1 MDPLALLVT
10 AVLVTL
16 GLLGVDR
23 LVARFGDR
31 LVSRRPRSSRVGSGG
46 PGLGDLIEIY
56 QPTARFLHEEAE
68 RQRHDVVQ
76 QGDADPSWTVDLERG
91 TALAPPADPLPR
103 ADRLSQIADGVWVA
117 TARTWATTTT
127 VVVGDDGR
135 CLVVDPAL
143 EVDEV
148 QRLAEEIRSH
158 GWTPVGG
165 FCTHPHWDHV
175 LWSTALGDVPRWAT
189 PAAAQQAVARLED
202 LRADCDAHATGHD
215 HTLTG
220 TLTALAD
227 GASAIPWDGPRTV
240 VVPYPAH
247 CRGSAALVL
256 PGSAVLV
263 AGDVLSDV
271 EIPLLDGAA
280 DDPVG
285 DYRRTLDVLE
295 AAAARYGVR
304 HLVPGHGHVGDAAEL
319 QCRMAADRAYLD
331 ALVSGTTPDDA
342 RLADPE
348 QSAEHLRQVGQR
360 RG

>member
-1 MDPLALLVT
+1 MDPVALLVT
-10 AVLVTL
+10 VLLAAL

-31 LVSRRPRSSRVGSGG
+31 ATPRRPRSPRVGSGG
-46 PGLGDLIEIY
+46 PGLGDLLEIY
-56 QPTARFLHEEAE
+56 QPTARYRHEEVE
-68 RQRHDVVQ
+68 RQRHDLVQ
-76 QGDADPSWTVDLERG
+76 PGDADPSWDVDLERG
-91 TALAPPADPLPR
+91 TALPPPTDPRLR
-103 ADRLSQIADGVWVA
+103 GDRLSQIADGVWVA
-117 TARTWATTTT
+117 TARTWATTST

-143 EVDEV
+143 DVDEV
-148 QRLAEEIRSH
+148 QWLAEEIRSR

-165 FCTHPHWDHV
+165 FSTHPHWDHV

-189 PAAAQQAVARLED
+189 PTAVRQAATRLED
-202 LRADCDAHATGHD
+202 LRTDCDAQATGHD

-220 TLTALAD
+220 ALTPLAD
-227 GASAIPWDGPRTV
+227 GASAITWGGPRAV

-256 PGSAVLV
+256 TGPGVLV
-263 AGDVLSDV
+263 TGDVLSDV

-285 DYRRTLDVLE
+285 DYRRTLDLLE
-295 AAAARYGVR
+295 AVVARYDVR

-319 QCRMAADRAYLD
+319 RRRIAADRAYLD
-331 ALVSGTTPDDA
+331 ALVSGTTPDDG
-342 RLADPE
+342 RLADAE
-348 QSAEHLRQVGQR
+348 QAAEHLRQVGQH
-360 RG
+360 GG